1 MNGHPATADPIAA
14 TAAPGADPRVPTD
27 HRAAA
32 TESNANA
39 NDLPLEAASQPAS
52 HAGDQP
58 VVSDAHMAE
67 SVGQT
72 EIRIEM
78 QAGPLGAVELRAHI
92 AGDQI
97 GASIAVE
104 HHEAQMMLASDLPA
118 LHSALAGKNLNV
130 NTLHVSQGMATSTGM
145 GHGGGAGQHR
155 TPSLIQKFQVEA
167 QPDFAASAASIASID
182 LGQAGVR
189 LSVLA

>member
-1 MNGHPATADPIAA
+1 M
-14 TAAPGADPRVPTD
+14 
-27 HRAAA
+27 
-32 TESNANA
+32 
-39 NDLPLEAASQPAS
+39 
-52 HAGDQP
+52 
-58 VVSDAHMAE
+58 VSAAHMAE
-67 SVGQT
+67 SIGQT

-118 LHSALAGKNLNV
+118 LHSALADKNLNV
-130 NTLHVSQGMATSTGM
+130 NTLQVSQSMATSTGM

-155 TPSLIQKFQVEA
+155 TPSLIQQKFQAEA
-167 QPDFAASAASIASID
+167 QADFAASAASIASVD